1 MDYQRNHKDFTPQE
15 IQDNLRFLK
24 LLSKDFSSIESASTE
39 IINLEAI
46 LNLPKGTEHFL
57 SDIHAEYDTFHH
69 VLSNASGV
77 VKQRID
83 EVFKKK
89 LRVSE
94 KKALATL
101 IYYPEEKLDI
111 VLQNEADINEWYEVT
126 LQRLIEIT
134 RVMAQKYS
142 RSKVRKSLPDEF
154 RYIIDELL
162 NVNEAQR
169 DKEAYFGAII
179 KTIIEIDRASAFI
192 VALCKLIKRL
202 AIDRLHI
209 VGDIFDRGPHADK
222 VMDEIM
228 NHHSVD
234 IQWGNH
240 DVVWMGAAA
249 GSLAYIAVLLR
260 ISARYDNLDTLEEAY
275 GINLLPLATFAFDF
289 YREDKCEKYT
299 PKSGVD
305 KLSSRQLDIIKKIHK
320 AISIIQY
327 KLEGQIIKRNP
338 HFEMNDRLVLE
349 HINYEKGTITI
360 DGVEHPL
367 LDKYFPTIDPKNP
380 YELTKEELDVM
391 LKLRK
396 SFRRSEKLQ
405 RHVNFLYD
413 NGSMYLKYNKN
424 LLFHGAIPMNEDK
437 SFKTMDIY
445 GEQLAGKA
453 MIDKFD
459 MIARRAYYNNSNS
472 EQKQSDLDYMWYL
485 WCGPISPLFGKRK
498 MATFE
503 TYFVADKET
512 HKEER
517 NSYYNF
523 RNDVD
528 VMKKILRE
536 FDLDEDRSHIINGHV
551 PVKVIKGESPVKA
564 DGKLIVIDGGMSE
577 AYQKVTGI
585 AGYTLIYNSY
595 GLVLVAHQP
604 FESKQKAIEEE
615 TDILS
620 SHMLLAQAESR
631 KLIADTDVGEE
642 IKRQIF
648 ELKMLL
654 YAFNRGFIK
663 EKR

>member
-1 MDYQRNHKDFTPQE
+1 MDYQRNHKDFSTQE
-15 IQDNLRFLK
+15 IKDNLHYLR
-24 LLSKDFSSIESASTE
+24 LLSKHFPTIESASTE
-39 IINLEAI
+39 VINLEAI

-101 IYYPEEKLDI
+101 IYYPEEKLDMI
-111 VLQNEADINEWYEVT
+111 LQSESDLHEWYEVT

-142 RSKVRKSLPDEF
+142 RSKVRKSLPNEF
-154 RYIIDELL
+154 RFIIDELL

-169 DKEAYFGAII
+169 DKEAYFGSII
-179 KTIIEIDRASAFI
+179 KTIIEIDRANAFI
-192 VALCKLIKRL
+192 IALCKLIKRL

-222 VMDEIM
+222 VMEEIT

-249 GSLAYIAVLLR
+249 GSIAYIAVLLR
-260 ISARYDNLDTLEEAY
+260 MSARYDNLDTLEDGY
-275 GINLLPLATFAFDF
+275 GINLLPLATFAFDH
-289 YREDKCEKYT
+289 YRNDNCDGYA

-305 KLSSRQLDIIKKIHK
+305 KLSSRQLDIIKKVHK

-338 HFEMNDRLVLE
+338 QFEMNDRLVLE
-349 HINYEKGTITI
+349 MIDYEKGTIKI
-360 DGVEHPL
+360 DGIEYPL
-367 LDKYFPTIDPKNP
+367 KDKYFPTIDPKNP
-380 YELTKEELDVM
+380 YELTKEEMDVM
-391 LKLRK
+391 SKLRK

-405 RHVNFLYD
+405 RHINFLYD
-413 NGSMYLKYNKN
+413 NGSMYLKFNKN
-424 LLFHGAIPMNEDK
+424 LLFHGAIPMNADG
-437 SFKTMDIY
+437 SFKEMDIY
-445 GEQLAGKA
+445 GEKLAGKE
-453 MIDKFD
+453 MIDRFD
-459 MIARRAYYNNSNS
+459 MIARRAYYDTTNS
-472 EQKQSDLDYMWYL
+472 EQKEKDLDYMWYL
-485 WCGPISPLFGKRK
+485 WCGPTSPLFGKRK

-503 TYFVADKET
+503 TYYIADKNT

-517 NSYYNF
+517 NPYYDF
-523 RNDVD
+523 RNDVNAIN
-528 VMKKILRE
+528 KILVE
-536 FDLDEDRSHIINGHV
+536 FGLDENHSHIINGHV

-595 GLVLVAHQP
+595 GLLLVAHQP

-620 SHMLLAQAESR
+620 THELLSLADSR
-631 KLIADTDVGEE
+631 KRIADTDTGEGL
-642 IKRQIF
+642 KRQIY

-654 YAFNRGFIK
+654 SAFYRGHIK
-663 EKR
+663 ERR

>member
-1 MDYQRNHKDFTPQE
+1 MNYRISYKDFSPEE
-15 IQDNLRFLK
+15 IQNNIHYLK
-24 LLSKDFSSIESASTE
+24 LLSKHFPSIETASTE
-39 IINLEAI
+39 VINLEAI

-77 VKQRID
+77 IKQRID

-111 VLQNEADINEWYEVT
+111 ILQAETDIHEWYEVT

-169 DKEAYFGAII
+169 DKEAYFGSII
-179 KTIIEIDRASAFI
+179 KTIIEIDRANAFI
-192 VALCKLIKRL
+192 IALCKLIKRL

-222 VMDEIM
+222 VMEEIM
-228 NHHSVD
+228 HHHSVD
-234 IQWGNH
+234 VQWGNH

-249 GSLAYIAVLLR
+249 GSLSYIAVLLR
-260 ISARYDNLDTLEEAY
+260 MSARYDNLDTLEDGY
-275 GINLLPLATFAFDF
+275 GINLLPLASFAFDF
-289 YREDKCEKYT
+289 YRNDACEGYA

-305 KLSSRQLDIIKKIHK
+305 KLSSRQLDIIKKVHK

-338 HFEMNDRLVLE
+338 QFEMNDRLVLE
-349 HINYEKGTITI
+349 MIDYEKGTIKLDGI
-360 DGVEHPL
+360 DYPL
-367 LDKYFPTIDPKNP
+367 KDKNFPTIDPKNP
-380 YELTKEELDVM
+380 YELSKEEVEVM
-391 LKLRK
+391 NKLRK
-396 SFRRSEKLQ
+396 SFKRSEKLQ
-405 RHVNFLYD
+405 RHINFLYD
-413 NGSMYLKYNKN
+413 NGSMYLKFNKN
-424 LLFHGAIPMNEDK
+424 LLFHGAIPMNADG
-437 SFKTMDIY
+437 SFRAMDIY
-445 GEQLAGKA
+445 GEKLAGKA
-453 MIDKFD
+453 MIDRFD
-459 MIARRAYYNNSNS
+459 MIARRAYYNQSNS
-472 EQKQSDLDYMWYL
+472 EQKEKDLDYMWYL
-485 WCGPISPLFGKRK
+485 WCGPNSPLFGKRK

-503 TYFVADKET
+503 TYYIADKAT

-517 NSYYNF
+517 NHYYDY
-523 RNDVD
+523 RNDAEA
-528 VMKKILRE
+528 MNRILKE
-536 FDLDEDRSHIINGHV
+536 FDMDENYSHIINGHV

-585 AGYTLIYNSY
+585 AGYTLIYNSH
-595 GLVLVAHQP
+595 GLLLVAHQP

-620 SHMLLAQAESR
+620 THELLAKADKRQRIE
-631 KLIADTDVGEE
+631 DTDVGESLN
-642 IKRQIF
+642 RQIH
-648 ELKMLL
+648 ELKLL
-654 YAFNRGFIK
+654 LAAYYRGFIK